1 LEDLITNEIAVQFY
15 ESQFC
20 SIELP
25 LPVHTYDI
33 DIAHHVNN
41 IVYLRWLEDMRS
53 ELFTKLNLLE
63 SLIALNYYPVV
74 ASCESKY
81 KKQIKLLDRPIGK
94 MFLESSSHGILIF
107 KAEIRI
113 DDKIAFCASQK
124 CVIMDLKNNLMIT
137 DNIIKII

>member
-1 LEDLITNEIAVQFY
+1 MEDLITNGISVQFY

-25 LPVHTYDI
+25 LQVHTYDI

-53 ELFTKLNLLE
+53 ELFTKLDLLE

-74 ASCESKY
+74 ASCELKY
-81 KKQIKLLDRPIGK
+81 KKQIKLMDRPIGR
-94 MFLESSSHGILIF
+94 MFLESSTHGILIV

-124 CVIMDLKNNLMIT
+124 CVIIDLKNNLMMT

>member
-1 LEDLITNEIAVQFY
+1 
-15 ESQFC
+15 
-20 SIELP
+20 
-25 LPVHTYDI
+25 
-33 DIAHHVNN
+33 
-41 IVYLRWLEDMRS
+41 
-53 ELFTKLNLLE
+53 
-63 SLIALNYYPVV
+63 VV
-74 ASCESKY
+74 ASCELKY
-81 KKQIKLLDRPIGK
+81 KKQIKLMDRPIGK